1 MVKTRSLGQALDR
14 IIERALGRKVK
25 GDVDEPTT
33 FARKQR
39 KIAHVA
45 GNVEHVDHS
54 YDEIHEQP
62 EEAATD
68 DVVTDVE
75 GFLGGSHDISI
86 LMDYIYHVAVKL
98 SSHERKVEKFD
109 RFVPEIEGLLTII
122 GLSPLIAYSFD
133 TDDRRLISVFAERK
147 CDYNPR
153 RCDIVATSADY
164 KGLPKLRGFSCDEI
178 VLLLV
183 ELLEVSSEE
192 VRTETVQ
199 CHGTYVRLSCLRD
212 IYRSKCDATQWT
224 VAART
229 YLLHLIGCTLFAHK
243 SVTHVHVPSSHTLHQ
258 SIILTFISLSNYT
271 NYNFQMNIQTIS
283 I

>member
-62 EEAATD
+62 KEATTD

-86 LMDYIYHVAVKL
+86 LMDYIYHVTVKL

-109 RFVPEIEGLLTII
+109 RFVPEIEGLLTVI

-133 TDDRRLISVFAERK
+133 TDDRRLISVFAERWHK
-147 CDYNPR
+147 E
-153 RCDIVATSADY
+153 TSS
-164 KGLPKLRGFSCDEI
+164 FH
-178 VLLLV
+178 LLIGNVTITLDDV
-183 ELLEVSSEE
+183 TS
-192 VRTETVQ
+192 
-199 CHGTYVRLSCLRD
+199 
-212 IYRSKCDATQWT
+212 
-224 VAART
+224 
-229 YLLHLIGCTLFAHK
+229 LLHLLITRAFQSFELVQKKYELRQYNVMGHMLDYPVCETYIGANVMQHSEL
-243 SVTHVHVPSSHTLHQ
+243 
-258 SIILTFISLSNYT
+258 
-271 NYNFQMNIQTIS
+271 
-283 I
+283 